1 MDIKNKIFTGD
12 CRKVLGDF
20 PADSVGVC
28 ITDPPY
34 NYEFIGRDWNHEEIQ
49 RRVDRVKDSRTLVKN
64 IPYGS
69 GLAGG
74 VRNKRWYERN
84 RENILQY
91 QAWCEEWGAPLFRA
105 CCPGALVAV
114 FNSTRTVAHV
124 QVALESVGFY
134 ARDCLVYRRASGIP
148 KGLNVSA
155 KLEKKGHPNAHQW
168 DGWHSCLRN
177 EWEAITVLQKPL
189 DQNYT
194 NTILKYG
201 VGLFHAENGTGGFLS
216 NIIERISTNGD
227 QHVAG
232 LHCTP
237 KPLYLMRH
245 LVELLVPDN
254 PDVVVVD
261 PFAGSGTTLLAAKQ
275 LGRTY
280 VGIEMN
286 QEYVELID
294 NRLSNAE
301 PVASPTLSGGR
312 SETLQLFG

>member
-1 MDIKNKIFTGD
+1 MDIKNKVFTGD
-12 CRKVLGDF
+12 CRKILDGF

-34 NYEFIGRDWNHEEIQ
+34 NYEFIGRDWNYQEIQ
-49 RRVDRVKDSRTLVKN
+49 RRLERVKDSKTLVKN

-91 QAWCEEWGAPLFRA
+91 QAWCEEWATPLFRA
-105 CCPGALVAV
+105 CRPGALVAV

-134 ARDCLVYRRASGIP
+134 ARDILVYRRASGIP
-148 KGLNVSA
+148 KGLNLAA
-155 KLEKKGHPNAHQW
+155 KLAKKGHPDSQQW
-168 DGWHSCLRN
+168 EGWHSCLRN
-177 EWEAITVLQKPL
+177 EWEAIAVLQKPL

-194 NTILKYG
+194 NTALKYG

-216 NIIERISTNGD
+216 NILEGIPRNHD
-227 QHVAG
+227 KQVAG

-237 KPLYLMRH
+237 KPPALMRL
-245 LVELLVPDN
+245 LVELLVPAN
-254 PDVVVVD
+254 PDIIVLD

-280 VGIEMN
+280 AGIEIN
-286 QEYVELID
+286 AEYVKLIEK
-294 NRLSNAE
+294 RLCNAE
-301 PVASPTLSGGR
+301 HAVPHTPTSGQ
-312 SETLQLFG
+312 SETPQLFA